1 MLTISHVRCGHL
13 AKQLFGVNII
23 MDLLLVA
30 SAFSSPLTK
39 ESEKRIVRL
48 Q

>member
-1 MLTISHVRCGHL
+1 MLTISHVHCGL
-13 AKQLFGVNII
+13 LVKQFFGVNII

-30 SAFSSPLTK
+30 STFSSPPTK
-39 ESEKRIVRL
+39 ESGKRIVRL

>member
-13 AKQLFGVNII
+13 EKQLFGVNII
-23 MDLLLVA
+23 TDLLLVA

>member
-13 AKQLFGVNII
+13 EKQLFGVNII

>member
-39 ESEKRIVRL
+39 ESGKRIVRL